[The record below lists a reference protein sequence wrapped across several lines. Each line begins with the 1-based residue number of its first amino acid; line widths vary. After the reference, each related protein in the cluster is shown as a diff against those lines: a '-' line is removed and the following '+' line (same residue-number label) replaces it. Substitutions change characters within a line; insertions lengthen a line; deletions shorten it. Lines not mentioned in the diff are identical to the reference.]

1 MATET
6 TPNNLLDGVAEK
18 DLAVTDSVTGAH
30 TNLPFAQTS
39 LEQTQKSASTSGQPI
54 SGQPPQTSAW
64 NASEIL
70 LGMGVVLFGGLA
82 IALIVFWV
90 RQRWKRKRVAAC
102 LAQLVSGQQRAD
114 SLGIDEP
121 WFRKALVQE
130 LQKNF
135 ALESN
140 EQNRARIL
148 EGLYVLAANASD
160 KTGIKVADVAR
171 LSFGDSSAMVRQVI
185 VDRIFRDP
193 SPVAEKLF
201 AERRVV
207 EPDPN
212 VKASI
217 TDGLIR
223 ARLPGLQEVKST
235 GRFERANEIVR
246 ELETLGWN
254 GELAAS
260 EIAVLA
266 RMQQEAW
273 ELERRSKDE
282 EIRRTAARLAKQA
295 AEAIANNDCDA
306 AEEMAKKALGQ
317 FPQDE
322 LARNMLRDLPQ
333 LRRELNEAEV
343 ARHIAR
349 RQTEA
354 VERRQEAER
363 FLKDQEYEAASKALL
378 ALRTLD
384 PIDSWA
390 TQNLENLPGLQA
402 HKRRLEEQEALN
414 ERTKRIRSLRG
425 LVDKKWNCKNF
436 EEAEKAVHELISLEP
451 LEEGHKALLSKV
463 TEARRVELA
472 NLLHSQ
478 AEEAIRGGR
487 FDLADEKL
495 RDLLLAEP
503 EASRAKS
510 LSDQLSTLRQMH
522 SDAKGRRLEA
532 RRQHLA
538 EGWKR
543 KAHALLTAGKLEEA
557 RKAANKFAANS
568 TDGSAVS
575 AIMAQIE
582 DATRR
587 AAANKIADQVST
599 MLKTGDLDEGERTL
613 RSLLPYED
621 SPARIEN
628 ALKSF
633 ALLRAQRTE
642 ADQRD
647 VETQKKEDVG
657 RMRKNVMSFMREAE
671 FDKAESE
678 LRAILAVF
686 PDEGLQRLLT
696 DMPEVRRKHQAST
709 DAASEVESLAKAQ
722 KTFEKAQELFATG
735 RFDESAKSLRKTIA
749 LDPSNDRAA
758 KLLRRA
764 HEFDNLPSIPA
775 PAPRTKLDS
784 YGQIVDSGQS

>member
-6 TPNNLLDGVAEK
+6 TTTNLLDGVAEK
-18 DLAVTDSVTGAH
+18 NLIVAESGTGEY

-39 LEQTQKSASTSGQPI
+39 LEQTQKSASTSGQSI

-64 NASEIL
+64 NSSEIL
-70 LGMGVVLFGGLA
+70 LGIEGVLFGGLA
-82 IALIVFWV
+82 IALIAFWA
-90 RQRWKRKRVAAC
+90 RQRWKRQQVAAS
-102 LAQLVSGQQRAD
+102 LARLVSGEQRTD
-114 SLGIDEP
+114 SLGIDKP
-121 WFRKALVQE
+121 WFRKSLAQE
-130 LQKNF
+130 LKKNF
-135 ALESN
+135 ALEPN
-140 EQNRARIL
+140 EQNRARMI

-160 KTGIKVADVAR
+160 KTELKVAEVAR
-171 LSFGDSSAMVRQVI
+171 LSFEDSSAMVRQRI

-207 EPDPN
+207 DPDPN

-223 ARLPGLQEVKST
+223 AKLPELQEVKST
-235 GRFERANEIVR
+235 GRYEHANEIVR
-246 ELETLGWN
+246 ELEALGWN

-260 EIAVLA
+260 EIAVLG

-282 EIRRTAARLAKQA
+282 EIRRIAARLARQA

-322 LARNMLRDLPQ
+322 LARNLLRDLPQ

-354 VERRQEAER
+354 AERRQEAER
-363 FLKDQEYEAASKALL
+363 RLKDQEYEAASEALL
-378 ALRTLD
+378 ALRALD
-384 PIDSWA
+384 PIDCWA
-390 TQNLENLPGLQA
+390 IQNLENLPGLQVQK
-402 HKRRLEEQEALN
+402 HCFEEQEALN
-414 ERTKRIRSLRG
+414 ERSKRIRTLRG

-436 EEAEKAVHELISLEP
+436 EEAEKAVHELLSLEP
-451 LEEGHKALLSKV
+451 LEKGHKALLSKV
-463 TEARRVELA
+463 TEARRMELA

-478 AEEAIRGGR
+478 AEEAIKGGR

-495 RDLLLAEP
+495 RELLLADP
-503 EASRAKS
+503 AASRAKS

-522 SDAKGRRLEA
+522 SDAKGRRFEA

-543 KAHALLTAGKLEEA
+543 KANALLTAGKLEEA

-568 TDGSAVS
+568 TDGAAVS
-575 AIMAQIE
+575 AILALIE
-582 DATRR
+582 DAARR
-587 AAANKIADQVST
+587 TTAKKIADRVST
-599 MLKTGDLDEGERTL
+599 LLEAGELDEGERTL

-621 SPARIEN
+621 GSTRIED

-633 ALLRAQRTE
+633 ALLRARQTE
-642 ADQRD
+642 AKQIE
-647 VETQKKEDVG
+647 VECQKKEEAG

-678 LRAILAVF
+678 LRAIMAVL
-686 PDEGLQRLLT
+686 PDGGLQRLLT

-722 KTFEKAQELFATG
+722 KSFEKAQELFSTG
-735 RFDESAKSLRKTIA
+735 RFDESGKLLRKAIA
-749 LDPSNDRAA
+749 LDPFNDRAA
-758 KLLRRA
+758 KLLRRVQ
-764 HEFDNLPSIPA
+764 EFDNLASLPSPT
-775 PAPRTKLDS
+775 PRTKLDA
-784 YGQIVDSGQS
+784 YGQIQD

>member
-1 MATET
+1 VSAAGQTITEQV
-6 TPNNLLDGVAEK
+6 PR
-18 DLAVTDSVTGAH
+18 
-30 TNLPFAQTS
+30 
-39 LEQTQKSASTSGQPI
+39 
-54 SGQPPQTSAW
+54 TSAW
-64 NASEIL
+64 NSSEIVLGVGAL
-70 LGMGVVLFGGLA
+70 LLSGLS
-82 IALIVFWV
+82 IALIVYLA
-90 RQRWKRKRVAAC
+90 RRRWQRKRVAAC
-102 LAQLVSGQQRAD
+102 LAQLVAGQQGAD
-114 SLGIDEP
+114 SLGVDEP
-121 WFRKALVQE
+121 WLRKALVQE
-130 LQKNF
+130 LQRNF
-135 ALESN
+135 ALEPN

-148 EGLYVLAANASD
+148 EGLFVLAANAPD

-171 LSFGDSSAMVRQVI
+171 LSFEDSSAIVRQAI

-193 SPVAEKLF
+193 SPVAEKLY

-223 ARLPGLQEVKST
+223 AKLPGLQEVKST
-235 GRFERANEIVR
+235 GRFDRANEIVR
-246 ELETLGWN
+246 ELEALGWN
-254 GELAAS
+254 GEMAAS
-260 EIAVLA
+260 EIAALA

-282 EIRRTAARLAKQA
+282 ETRRAAAKLAKQA

-322 LARNMLRDLPQ
+322 LARNVLRDLPQ
-333 LRRELNEAEV
+333 LRRELNDAEV
-343 ARHIAR
+343 ARQIAR

-354 VERRQEAER
+354 AERRQEAER
-363 FLKDQEYEAASKALL
+363 FLKDQEYEAASSALL
-378 ALRTLD
+378 ALRALD

-390 TQNLENLPGLQA
+390 NQNLENLPGVQVQ
-402 HKRRLEEQEALN
+402 KRRLEEQEALN

-436 EEAEKAVHELISLEP
+436 EEAETAVHELISLEP
-451 LEEGHKALLSKV
+451 SDESHKAFLSAI
-463 TEARRVELA
+463 TEAKRVEFA

-478 AEEAIRGGR
+478 AEEAIRGGK

-495 RDLLLAEP
+495 RELLLAEP
-503 EASRAKS
+503 EAPRAKS
-510 LSDQLSTLRQMH
+510 LSNQLSTLRQMH
-522 SDAKGRRLEA
+522 SEAKDRRLHA
-532 RRQHLA
+532 RRQQLA

-543 KAHALLTAGKLEEA
+543 KAHVLLTAGKLEEA
-557 RKAANKFAANS
+557 RKAANKFTANS
-568 TDGSAVS
+568 TDAAAVS

-587 AAANKIADQVST
+587 AAANKITDQVSSL
-599 MLKTGDLDEGERTL
+599 LKAGELDEGEKTL

-633 ALLRAQRTE
+633 ALLRAEQTAANQRE
-642 ADQRD
+642 
-647 VETQKKEDVG
+647 VESQKKEDVG

-678 LRAILAVF
+678 LRAILAVI

-722 KTFEKAQELFATG
+722 KNFEKAQELFATG

>member
-1 MATET
+1 MATDT
-6 TPNNLLDGVAEK
+6 TTTNLLDGVAEK
-18 DLAVTDSVTGAH
+18 NLVVSNSVTEEH
-30 TNLPFAQTS
+30 TNVPFAKTS
-39 LEQTQKSASTSGQPI
+39 LDQTQKSASTSGQRI

-64 NASEIL
+64 NSSDIF
-70 LGMGVVLFGGLA
+70 LGVGVVLFGGLA
-82 IALIVFWV
+82 IAFIAFWA
-90 RQRWKRKRVAAC
+90 RQCWKRQQVAAC
-102 LAQLVSGQQRAD
+102 LARLVSGQQRAD
-114 SLGIDEP
+114 SLGIDKP
-121 WFRKALVQE
+121 WFRKSLAQE
-130 LQKNF
+130 LKKNF
-135 ALESN
+135 TLESN
-140 EQNRARIL
+140 EQNRARML

-160 KTGIKVADVAR
+160 KTEIKVADVAR
-171 LSFGDSSAMVRQVI
+171 LSFEDSSAMVRLII

-193 SPVAEKLF
+193 SPVVEKIF

-207 EPDPN
+207 DPDPN

-217 TDGLIR
+217 TDALIR
-223 ARLPGLQEVKST
+223 AKLPGLQEVKST
-235 GRFERANEIVR
+235 GQFERANGIVR
-246 ELETLGWN
+246 EMEALGWN

-273 ELERRSKDE
+273 ELERRSKNE
-282 EIRRTAARLAKQA
+282 ETRRTAARLARRA
-295 AEAIANNDCDA
+295 AEAIANDDCDT

-322 LARNMLRDLPQ
+322 LARNLLRDLPQ

-349 RQTEA
+349 RQTA
-354 VERRQEAER
+354 AAERRQEAER
-363 FLKDQEYEAASKALL
+363 FLKDLEYEAASKALISL
-378 ALRTLD
+378 QALD

-390 TQNLENLPGLQA
+390 IQNLENLPGLQVQ
-402 HKRRLEEQEALN
+402 KRRLEEQEALN
-414 ERTKRIRSLRG
+414 QRTERIRTLRG
-425 LVDKKWNCKNF
+425 LVDKEWNCKNF
-436 EEAEKAVHELISLEP
+436 EEAERAVHELISLEP

-463 TEARRVELA
+463 TEARRMELA

-478 AEEAIRGGR
+478 AEEAIRGGK

-503 EASRAKS
+503 EASRAKA

-522 SDAKGRRLEA
+522 SDAKGRRLKP

-543 KAHALLTAGKLEEA
+543 KTHLLLTAGKLEEA

-568 TDGSAVS
+568 TDSSAVS

-587 AAANKIADQVST
+587 TTAKRIADRVST
-599 MLKTGDLDEGERTL
+599 LLEAGELDEGERTL

-621 SPARIEN
+621 GPTRIED

-633 ALLRAQRTE
+633 ALLRAQQTGAKQSE
-642 ADQRD
+642 
-647 VETQKKEDVG
+647 VESQKKEEAG

-678 LRAILAVF
+678 LRAIVAVL

-709 DAASEVESLAKAQ
+709 DAASEVECLAKSQ
-722 KTFEKAQELFATG
+722 KSFEKAQELFATG
-735 RFDESAKSLRKTIA
+735 RFDESAKLLRKTIA
-749 LDPSNDRAA
+749 LDPFNDRAA
-758 KLLRRA
+758 KLLRRV
-764 HEFDNLPSIPA
+764 HEFDNLAPLPSPT
-775 PAPRTKLDS
+775 PRTKLDA
-784 YGQIVDSGQS
+784 YGQIQE